1 MDELDILLSLVEN
14 PTRRRILERIVREPS
29 YPLQLSKELG
39 VSTQAVMKNLT
50 LMEHH
55 GMVERTEVRSDM
67 GPNRFLYAPRREFT
81 LVVDMRQHAFTAR
94 VTVPEGEADA
104 AKAGAAR
111 LKEIDE
117 RIDEIDNERSA
128 LLRERR
134 KIVESMAGAA
144 EEGNDEADGDSAE
157 EMTIN
162 GGVKHGI

>member
-128 LLRERR
+128 LLRER
-134 KIVESMAGAA
+134 KMIIGSMNGAT
-144 EEGNDEADGDSAE
+144 EEGNDEADGNSAE